1 MPSNRYYFDECSGN
15 GSLGVLL
22 SFGCVSM
29 YIKPNVVLC
38 GFCVVVLALQMA
50 FFVAAAFAFAFLSF
64 FMYFFHVF
72 VFCVLFF
79 SSAFSGW
86 CHVLFL
92 CALPVRGVIVN
103 KTKYC
108 W

>member
-79 SSAFSGW
+79 FVCLFRLVSCAFSVCSTSTGG
-86 CHVLFL
+86 HS
-92 CALPVRGVIVN
+92 
-103 KTKYC
+103 K
-108 W
+108 